1 MNTDTYPLLTII
13 IAVFNG
19 DKTIQQCIDS
29 VALQSYPHKQLI
41 IIDGGSTDDTVQL
54 LQENNDVINYWVSEP
69 DTGIYNAW
77 NKGLIKANGEWVCFL
92 GADDYLWNEHV
103 LEEITSQLVNIPE
116 DINIVY
122 GQIMILTN
130 NEVALYSIGESWDK
144 IKTRFK
150 QLMCIPHQ
158 AVMHRKVLFEKN
170 GLFDESFRIAGDYE
184 WLLRELK
191 TNNALFMP
199 DLIITGM
206 RQGGVSSDPSN
217 TLTTMREIRR
227 AQKMHGQSFPGWLW
241 LMAMV
246 RVHIRLFLCSLL
258 GDQTTKKILD
268 RYRVIKGLPTYWTKI

>member
-69 DTGIYNAW
+69 DNGIYNAW

-241 LMAMV
+241 LMAMA